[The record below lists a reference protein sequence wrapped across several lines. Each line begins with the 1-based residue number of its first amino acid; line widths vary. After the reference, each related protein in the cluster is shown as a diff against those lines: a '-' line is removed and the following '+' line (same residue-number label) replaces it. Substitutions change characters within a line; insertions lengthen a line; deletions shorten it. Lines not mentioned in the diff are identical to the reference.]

1 MIPILNADRR
11 WFCPNCVA
19 IDITHEGRPHTRF
32 HTCPGLRG
40 ILAPMVA
47 EGTKAHV
54 YARDREDYV
63 GSDKVQTDADG
74 RPVMSV
80 VTERDDGQD
89 VAVFAPLARAAGEA
103 R

>member
-1 MIPILNADRR
+1 
-11 WFCPNCVA
+11 
-19 IDITHEGRPHTRF
+19 
-32 HTCPGLRG
+32 
-40 ILAPMVA
+40 MVA
-47 EGTKAHV
+47 EGTKARV

-63 GSDKVQTDADG
+63 GNDLVQHDADG

-89 VAVFAPLARAAGEA
+89 VAVFAPTARASGEA